1 MPILQVNL
9 APSRKELRLFAGLWW
24 PAMCAVIGLMLLR
37 KLQAPGTAVWVWVG
51 GSLSA
56 IAGLVVPVA
65 IKPIYIALVW
75 ITYPIGFC
83 VSHLVLAVLYFLI
96 LTPIGVLVR
105 WFHDPMER
113 KFDRAIASYWVAREE
128 AETDRYFRQM

>member
-1 MPILQVNL
+1 
-9 APSRKELRLFAGLWW
+9 
-24 PAMCAVIGLMLLR
+24 MCAVIGLMLFR
-37 KLQAPGTAVWVWVG
+37 KVQAPGAAVSLWTG
-51 GSLSA
+51 GAVLA
-56 IAGLVVPVA
+56 IAGLVVPAA
-65 IKPIYIALVW
+65 IKPVYIALVR

-113 KFDRAIASYWVAREE
+113 NFDRAIASYWVAREE